1 MAKIR
6 LNSDAAVVAKVKAG
20 LKQTGGFCPCRTER
34 LPECKCICQEFKA
47 QCADPNFEGYCH
59 CKLYFKEK

>member
-34 LPECKCICQEFKA
+34 LPEYKCICQEFKA